1 MIRPSLNHINS
12 LCIRLQTKRYFGNI
26 HVPFQD
32 DLDAANDDD
41 FNLLDFQHYKES
53 KDVIKHK
60 QKLYEDL
67 EQEAPEVKIDLQNYT
82 KLREPVIFVSK
93 LKDPYLNLAIE
104 DSIYN
109 DMPIPENESKENY
122 NRLMFYKNWPCA
134 VIGKNQNPWK
144 EVNLPLLNS
153 LHIPLVRR
161 RSGGGTVVHDL
172 GNVNYSFMTTKP
184 KFDRFKFAEIIRDSV
199 NKHPDIKYKLKVSER
214 GDITTVT
221 QPDGI
226 DYKVSG
232 SAYKLSKGKSY
243 HHGTMLL
250 DLKLDVLG
258 KLLTRDERKLGIVD
272 SMASIS
278 SVKSKVINLELK
290 DEKFIELVSDGFSKN
305 YGIAEKENDVQ
316 NENLPSDPEEYDQN
330 ELFNLTDFVEA
341 YSDYAR
347 VVTIDETTVLNQQIY
362 DLADELKEWK
372 WKYGSTPKFSHELYN
387 EKFGFTVKFHVKKG
401 AIIDT
406 FELSFDEISNRMIST
421 EKIKESFEFLE
432 QVIETQELSYSGS
445 NVSGFITNDMISD
458 WVGQS
463 IDGTI

>member
-1 MIRPSLNHINS
+1 MIRRSLSHIHT
-12 LCIRLQTKRYFGNI
+12 LGTRLQGRRCFGNI

-32 DLDAANDDD
+32 DLDPADADD

-53 KDVIKHK
+53 KDILEYK
-60 QKLYEDL
+60 QKLYMEL
-67 EQEAPEVKIDLQNYT
+67 EQETPEENAELQKYT
-82 KLREPVIFVSK
+82 ELREPVIFVSK

-109 DMPIPENESKENY
+109 DMPIPDDDSKANY

-172 GNVNYSFMTTKP
+172 GNINYSFMTTKS

-199 NKHPDIKYKLKVSER
+199 NKYPDLKYKLKVNER

-221 QPDGI
+221 QSDGI
-226 DYKVSG
+226 AYKVSG

-250 DLKLDVLG
+250 NLKLDVLS

-272 SMASIS
+272 SMASIN
-278 SVKSKVINLELK
+278 SVKSKVINLEL
-290 DEKFIELVSDGFSKN
+290 DHQKFIDLVSDGFSKN
-305 YGIAEKENDVQ
+305 YGMVEKEDSSQ
-316 NENLPSDPEEYDQN
+316 KEKDPSCPEEYDHN

-347 VVTIDETTVLNQQIY
+347 VITIDEKTELNQKIY
-362 DLADELKEWK
+362 DLANELKEWK

-387 EKFGFTVKFHVKKG
+387 EKFGFTIKFHIKKG
-401 AIIDT
+401 AIIDK
-406 FELSFDEISNRMIST
+406 FELSFDDITNRMIST
-421 EKIKESFEFLE
+421 EKIEESFEFL
-432 QVIETQELSYSGS
+432 QQIVETQELQYTGS

-463 IDGTI
+463 IDGTM

>member
-1 MIRPSLNHINS
+1 MIRRSLSHIYTLGAP
-12 LCIRLQTKRYFGNI
+12 LCSRRCFGNI

-32 DLDAANDDD
+32 DLDPADADD

-53 KDVIKHK
+53 KDILEYK
-60 QKLYEDL
+60 QKVYKDI
-67 EQEAPEVKIDLQNYT
+67 EQEMPKELVELQNYT

-109 DMPIPENESKENY
+109 DMPIPEDDSKVNY

-144 EVNLPLLNS
+144 EINLPLLNS

-172 GNVNYSFMTTKP
+172 GNVNYSFMTTKSN
-184 KFDRFKFAEIIRDSV
+184 FDRFKFAEIIRDSV
-199 NKHPDIKYKLKVSER
+199 NKYPDLKYKLKVNER

-221 QPDGI
+221 QPDGN

-250 DLKLDVLG
+250 NLKLDVLS

-272 SMASIS
+272 SMASIN
-278 SVKSKVINLELK
+278 SVKSRVINLELE
-290 DEKFIELVSDGFSKN
+290 DQKFIDLVSEGFSKT
-305 YGIAEKENDVQ
+305 YGMVEKENSTRDEKDV
-316 NENLPSDPEEYDQN
+316 SDTEEYDLN
-330 ELFNLTDFVEA
+330 ELFNLTDFVDA
-341 YSDYAR
+341 YSNYAR
-347 VVTIDETTVLNQQIY
+347 VITIDEKTVLNQNIY
-362 DLADELKEWK
+362 ELADTLKEWK
-372 WKYGSTPKFSHELYN
+372 WKYGSTPKFNHELYN
-387 EKFGFTVKFHVKKG
+387 EKFGFKIKFHIKKG
-401 AIIDT
+401 AIIEK
-406 FELSFDEISNRMIST
+406 FELIFDDNFSRMISIET
-421 EKIKESFEFLE
+421 IEEGFEFLK
-432 QVIETQELSYSGS
+432 QIVETQELQYTGS